1 MDVQDVQVQE
11 SIDDIADLI
20 SGMKI
25 QAENDDEVDRDTTP
39 TPQVEEDVEAK
50 ENILE
55 SPDKHVENIL
65 ESENIHEIETS
76 VKIEELEK
84 NPESE
89 NSVKIDEIRVNKDSE
104 DSEKIAEIEKSGES
118 ENCQKSEEPEK
129 IHEIESSVKI
139 EELENEEIQESEN
152 TEIIREIGETEKI
165 VKTDV
170 CIEEEKFVKIEE
182 PEIVP
187 EIETFES
194 QNDTFEIPIAT
205 KPTDLKPSEPFENL
219 VNISVE
225 QTKIEEE
232 KNLLDTSEIEN
243 PPQAQPVEEF
253 RSLEKL
259 GKILTPVQKL
269 KNAEKIN
276 GTPTD
281 IEKIKMEKPTT
292 PVKNEENGEQ
302 VIFNYIS

>member
-65 ESENIHEIETS
+65 ESENIH
-76 VKIEELEK
+76 
-84 NPESE
+84 ESE

-165 VKTDV
+165 VKTEV
-170 CIEEEKFVKIEE
+170 AIEEEKFVKIEE